1 MLITRLTSEP
11 PNIMID
17 NVPIKR
23 VTKTKSLGIQIDQFL
38 TWDNHLEEICK
49 KASSGIGAIRRL
61 KSYVS
66 RESLISV
73 YYMLWFNLIL
83 TTAALCGT
91 QLVPRFQI
99 EFRLYKIEQ
108 QGSYWVIE
116 MSMVSLKQRYPIWVG
131 KP

>member
-1 MLITRLTSEP
+1 
-11 PNIMID
+11 MID

-38 TWDNHLEEICK
+38 SWDNHLEEICK

-66 RESLISV
+66 RESLIYQSII
-73 YYMLWFNLIL
+73 LWFNLIL

-108 QGSYWVIE
+108 QQESYWVIE
-116 MSMVSLKQRYPIWVG
+116 MSTVSLKQRYPIWVG

>member
-1 MLITRLTSEP
+1 
-11 PNIMID
+11 MID

-38 TWDNHLEEICK
+38 SRDNHLKEICK
-49 KASSGIGAIRRL
+49 KASSRIGVIRRL
-61 KSYVS
+61 KNYVTH
-66 RESLISV
+66 ESLISV
-73 YYMLWFNLIL
+73 YYALVQPYFDY
-83 TTAALCGT
+83 TAALCGT
-91 QLVPRFQI
+91 QLVPPFQI

-116 MSMVSLKQRYPIWVG
+116 MSTVILKQRYPIWVG